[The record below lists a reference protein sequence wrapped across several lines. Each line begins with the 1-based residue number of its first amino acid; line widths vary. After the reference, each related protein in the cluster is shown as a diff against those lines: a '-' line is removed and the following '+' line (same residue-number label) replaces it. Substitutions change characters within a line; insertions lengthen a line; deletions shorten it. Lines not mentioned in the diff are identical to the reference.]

1 MVKTK
6 GKRKRTSKIKSGIHS
21 LKLSQFKQSDLT
33 KGMIRVILMCWF
45 IPCLALA
52 IVLFYIAETKTNQ
65 QINDTVNTSMENAA
79 EICRTNI
86 LSAIEESKRAS
97 YDGVIKES
105 YNEYKKTGD
114 DTQMYN
120 EISTYLNNTYKYSS
134 VVSNTILLF
143 NMKTPYQYYTYSNMA
158 GSTYANIN
166 EFKAYAMSTVS
177 AIARNLGTGTRF
189 VDISNHLYLVRNIV
203 NSEYNPIAILVMEIN
218 KDYIFKSIDNVVW
231 MQDSLIFLE
240 NELIKDAETL
250 EEDSRN
256 KFLEYAENNAL
267 KDEKLSEDI
276 LEYSCNK
283 SKGMS
288 YISMTVNGQK
298 LTFAIKLDKIGMLSE
313 NNVAIYV
320 YVIIILLLIPLFFAT
335 FFYFYKNVSRPISD
349 LVKASE
355 KIEDGEY
362 GYKIPDFD
370 KNKEFGTLID
380 TFNHMSVSLE
390 ESFERIYAEEI
401 AVRDANMQALQSQIN
416 PHFLNNTLEII
427 NWKARMSGNV
437 GVSKMIES
445 LSVMMEATMN
455 RNNESFISIKEEMKY
470 VDAYLY
476 IIVQRFGSRFQFK
489 KEVDEKLF
497 DINIPRLIVQ
507 PLVEN
512 MVEHGGDVY
521 GNKIGKLKIYE
532 EDKYLYIVV
541 ENNGNI
547 NDKDRKQIDM
557 LLGEGEVESKNHHI
571 GIRNV
576 NKRLKILYGEDSG
589 LTISNPQDNLTVS
602 EIKIEKSKLN

>member
-1 MVKTK
+1 MDKTR
-6 GKRKRTSKIKSGIHS
+6 GKRNKASRINSGIHS
-21 LKLSQFKQSDLT
+21 LKISQFNKSDLT

-52 IVLFYIAETKTNQ
+52 IVLFYTAETKTNQ

-86 LSAIEESKRAS
+86 LAAIEESKQAS

-105 YNEYKKTGD
+105 YNEYKKTGN
-114 DTQMYN
+114 DTQMYTD
-120 EISTYLNNTYKYSS
+120 ISRYLNNTYKYSS
-134 VVSNTILLF
+134 VISNTILLF

-166 EFKAYAMSTVS
+166 EFKANAMTTVS

-218 KDYIFKSIDNVVW
+218 KNYIFKSIDNVVW
-231 MQDSLIFLE
+231 RQDSLIFLE
-240 NELIKDAETL
+240 NELIKSAELL
-250 EEDSRN
+250 EEDN
-256 KFLEYAENNAL
+256 QKKLLEYAENNAL
-267 KDEKLSEDI
+267 KEEKLSEDV

-298 LTFAIKLDKIGMLSE
+298 LTFVIMLDKIGMLSE

-320 YVIIILLLIPLFFAT
+320 YMIIILLLIPLFFAT
-335 FFYFYKNVSRPISD
+335 FSYFYKNVSRPISD

-355 KIEDGEY
+355 KIENGEY
-362 GYKIPDFD
+362 GYKIADFD
-370 KNKEFGTLID
+370 KNNEFGTLID

-427 NWKARMSGNV
+427 NWKARMSGNKD
-437 GVSKMIES
+437 VSRMIES

-489 KEVDEKLF
+489 KEVDENLF
-497 DINIPRLIVQ
+497 HINIPRLIVQ

-547 NDKDRKQIDM
+547 NDEDRKQIDI
-557 LLGEGEVESKNHHI
+557 LLGEDGGESKNHHI

-576 NKRLKILYGEDSG
+576 NKRLKILYGGDSG
-589 LTISNPQDNLTVS
+589 LTISNPEDNLTVS
-602 EIKIEKSKLN
+602 EIKIEKSRLN